1 MNRMFKT
8 TTAIVASLSLLAPG
22 LAVAQDAATEAE
34 TTLPDQIIPPQEG
47 AEPEAV
53 PLADEAEAPETDP
66 VELAPAEESPMQP
79 ETLDAA
85 PEAETLPGS
94 DAVDAPAEPAQ
105 DADMPQSD
113 TPAEALPAEAVE
125 DSPAEALET
134 PVDPQPETE
143 GTDPTA
149 PPESDT
155 LVETPPAEAPAE
167 APAETTEAP
176 AAEETDADALRRAL
190 QEQEDAAA
198 GTETTAEEADLPEDS
213 SPADAAEPQDDPAA
227 DEALEPATGD
237 APLAEDAA
245 PADEAGQDDSTADE
259 VQDPA
264 GLDVTPPLDS
274 DEAVTPDTDLEDA
287 AQDGAEAAP
296 EADAAET
303 DLSRE
308 AANPAAPAE
317 NEALKAL
324 LESDA
329 SGGERAAAEVSDV
342 EVTAEDL
349 RSSDEDFLTS
359 VVESV
364 TGTQE
369 AGDSSRNRDR
379 DIARMALAGMAGF
392 AVGNMLSNNREVAL
406 NTGDRVVVT
415 LPDGSQQL
423 IKDDNALLLRP
434 GSNVQ
439 TERYADGSTITTVL
453 RDDGSR
459 VVTIRDAEMN
469 VLRRTVQWPDGRST
483 MLIDETAVVEPVR
496 ISELPPPARPIDYTD
511 RMDENALREALMR
524 ESNADRRF
532 SLSQIRNI
540 AQVRALVA
548 PLDIQSITFDTGS
561 AAISPTQAEQ
571 LSLLGRVIA
580 DSIRDNPNEVFLI
593 EGHTDAVG
601 SDISNLALSD
611 RRAESVALALT
622 EYFDVPPENLVVQG
636 YGEQFLRIETQ
647 EAERANRRVGIRR
660 ITELIAQ

>member
-1 MNRMFKT
+1 MSS
-8 TTAIVASLSLLAPG
+8 I
-22 LAVAQDAATEAE
+22 
-34 TTLPDQIIPPQEG
+34 
-47 AEPEAV
+47 
-53 PLADEAEAPETDP
+53 
-66 VELAPAEESPMQP
+66 
-79 ETLDAA
+79 
-85 PEAETLPGS
+85 
-94 DAVDAPAEPAQ
+94 
-105 DADMPQSD
+105 
-113 TPAEALPAEAVE
+113 
-125 DSPAEALET
+125 
-134 PVDPQPETE
+134 
-143 GTDPTA
+143 
-149 PPESDT
+149 
-155 LVETPPAEAPAE
+155 
-167 APAETTEAP
+167 
-176 AAEETDADALRRAL
+176 RA
-190 QEQEDAAA
+190 
-198 GTETTAEEADLPEDS
+198 
-213 SPADAAEPQDDPAA
+213 
-227 DEALEPATGD
+227 
-237 APLAEDAA
+237 
-245 PADEAGQDDSTADE
+245 
-259 VQDPA
+259 
-264 GLDVTPPLDS
+264 
-274 DEAVTPDTDLEDA
+274 
-287 AQDGAEAAP
+287 
-296 EADAAET
+296 
-303 DLSRE
+303 
-308 AANPAAPAE
+308 
-317 NEALKAL
+317 
-324 LESDA
+324 
-329 SGGERAAAEVSDV
+329 
-342 EVTAEDL
+342 VTAEDL

>member
-34 TTLPDQIIPPQEG
+34 TTLPDQIIPPQED

-53 PLADEAEAPETDP
+53 PLTDEAEAPETDP
-66 VELAPAEESPMQP
+66 VELAPAEEPSMQP

-105 DADMPQSD
+105 DADMPQSEA
-113 TPAEALPAEAVE
+113 PAEALPAEAAEDTPVE
-125 DSPAEALET
+125 AVET
-134 PVDPQPETE
+134 PVDPQPEMD

-167 APAETTEAP
+167 APAGTTEAP

-198 GTETTAEEADLPEDS
+198 ETTSEEADLPEDS

-245 PADEAGQDDSTADE
+245 PADEAGQDDPTAE
-259 VQDPA
+259 EARDPA
-264 GLDVTPPLDS
+264 AADVTQPQDS
-274 DEAVTPDTDLEDA
+274 DEAEAPDTGLEDA

-329 SGGERAAAEVSDV
+329 SGGERAAAEASDV

>member
-47 AEPEAV
+47 AEPEAA
-53 PLADEAEAPETDP
+53 PLTDEAETPETDP
-66 VELAPAEESPMQP
+66 VELAPAEEPQLQP

-85 PEAETLPGS
+85 PEAETLPGGE
-94 DAVDAPAEPAQ
+94 AVDAPAEAAQ
-105 DADMPQSD
+105 DADISQSEA
-113 TPAEALPAEAVE
+113 PAEAAPAEAVE
-125 DSPAEALET
+125 DTPAETLET

-143 GTDPTA
+143 GTDLTT

-155 LVETPPAEAPAE
+155 LVETPPAETSGE
-167 APAETTEAP
+167 AP
-176 AAEETDADALRRAL
+176 AEETDADALRRAL
-190 QEQEDAAA
+190 QEQED
-198 GTETTAEEADLPEDS
+198 TAEEAESTAEEPGLPEHS
-213 SPADAAEPQDDPAA
+213 TPADEAEPQDDPAM
-227 DEALEPATGD
+227 GD

-245 PADEAGQDDSTADE
+245 PAEKAGQDDATTDE

-264 GLDVTPPLDS
+264 GADVTPPLDS
-274 DEAVTPDTDLEDA
+274 DEAVTPGTDLDDT

-329 SGGERAAAEVSDV
+329 SGEERAAAEVSDV

-483 MLIDETAVVEPVR
+483 MLIDETAAVEPVR

>member
-47 AEPEAV
+47 AKPEAA
-53 PLADEAEAPETDP
+53 PLTDEAETPETDP
-66 VELAPAEESPMQP
+66 VELAPAEEPQLQP

-85 PEAETLPGS
+85 PEAETLPGGE
-94 DAVDAPAEPAQ
+94 AVDAPAEAAQ
-105 DADMPQSD
+105 DADISQSEA
-113 TPAEALPAEAVE
+113 PAEAAPAEAVE
-125 DSPAEALET
+125 DTPAETLET

-143 GTDPTA
+143 GTDLTT

-155 LVETPPAEAPAE
+155 LVETPPAEASGE
-167 APAETTEAP
+167 APAAATDP
-176 AAEETDADALRRAL
+176 SAEETDADALRRAL
-190 QEQEDAAA
+190 QEQEDTAVEA
-198 GTETTAEEADLPEDS
+198 ESTAEEPGLPEHS
-213 SPADAAEPQDDPAA
+213 TPADEAEPQDDPATN
-227 DEALEPATGD
+227 EAQDPATGD

-245 PADEAGQDDSTADE
+245 PADKAGQDDATADE

-264 GLDVTPPLDS
+264 GADVTPPLDS
-274 DEAVTPDTDLEDA
+274 DEAVTPGTDLDDT
-287 AQDGAEAAP
+287 AQDGAEATP

-329 SGGERAAAEVSDV
+329 SGEERAAAEVSDV

-483 MLIDETAVVEPVR
+483 MLIDETAAVEPVR